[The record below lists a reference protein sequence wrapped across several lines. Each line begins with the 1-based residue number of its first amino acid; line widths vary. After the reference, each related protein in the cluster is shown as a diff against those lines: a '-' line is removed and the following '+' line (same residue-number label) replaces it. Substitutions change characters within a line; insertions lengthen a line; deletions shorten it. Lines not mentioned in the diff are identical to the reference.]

1 MYQIIGQKFEQ
12 IIDPSSVGVLDA
24 SKAYFVV
31 FTQHLDVTKLK
42 SASSS
47 LGKPKHAIYLWLGSK
62 IPI

>member
-42 SASSS
+42 SA
-47 LGKPKHAIYLWLGSK
+47 
-62 IPI
+62 